1 MNWNDQPSFER
12 SSDGRDMVVTEDVAE
27 SSAAVLCSAEEPKD
41 TPPVA
46 PEMIIVPSLLYD
58 RASLSEAIPRDPVT
72 GKIDVSCA
80 SIACDRC

>member
-1 MNWNDQPSFER
+1 
-12 SSDGRDMVVTEDVAE
+12 MVVTEDVAE
-27 SSAAVLCSAEEPKD
+27 SSAAVLYSAEEPKD

-46 PEMIIVPSLLYD
+46 SEMVIVPSLLYD